1 MISHTRN
8 RARHTHRMQWRKR
21 SSTNR
26 KAFYLHDD
34 GALDFEK
41 EIACVAKHFNIAANN
56 TTGAR
61 GHLNWDT
68 GGSTLGI
75 RYAEHLGE
83 VAILRDMR
91 NHPMRTMDPM
101 STKIHILGFPALLAF
116 LANSVKTKKSSG
128 HSSHSCLKSRTAI
141 KKAGAEARKRYELY
155 THAAFVLV
163 FTYWDVSKLE
173 QFSSSFGKNGHDRLF
188 VGTSDPK
195 FTHRGTERGNFT
207 EIGSFDPLHTIVVP
221 YRSNYELDADLSQQ
235 TVQGRSGNKSVTFFF
250 AGAFDRRFEGELR
263 GPTMRAMQHGDGV
276 HGGGN
281 NNAVLIDR
289 SISKIAL
296 TKTIAQETMSNFRR
310 SAFCLAPAG
319 DTPTSRRVFEALAA
333 GCVPVYMGGVKAAV
347 NALPFHHSVDWSKTM
362 LFAGEMKCLTEHNGA
377 QAKVLATFLTEH
389 GRSSP
394 HLGLDPDE
402 QDRCR
407 RILAQS

>member
-1 MISHTRN
+1 MKN
-8 RARHTHRMQWRKR
+8 K
-21 SSTNR
+21 
-26 KAFYLHDD
+26 
-34 GALDFEK
+34 
-41 EIACVAKHFNIAANN
+41 
-56 TTGAR
+56 
-61 GHLNWDT
+61 T
-68 GGSTLGI
+68 GG
-75 RYAEHLGE
+75 R
-83 VAILRDMR
+83 
-91 NHPMRTMDPM
+91 
-101 STKIHILGFPALLAF
+101 
-116 LANSVKTKKSSG
+116 

-141 KKAGAEARKRYELY
+141 KEAGAEARKRYELY

-281 NNAVLIDR
+281 NNDGPIVSYITYDGSVILNNP
-289 SISKIAL
+289 L
-296 TKTIAQETMSNFRR
+296 TSPLNI
-310 SAFCLAPAG
+310 P
-319 DTPTSRRVFEALAA
+319 
-333 GCVPVYMGGVKAAV
+333 
-347 NALPFHHSVDWSKTM
+347 
-362 LFAGEMKCLTEHNGA
+362 
-377 QAKVLATFLTEH
+377 
-389 GRSSP
+389 SSP
-394 HLGLDPDE
+394 DDSVRVVLLRYE
-402 QDRCR
+402 
-407 RILAQS
+407 

>member
-41 EIACVAKHFNIAANN
+41 EIACVAEHFNIAANN

-116 LANSVKTKKSSG
+116 LASSVKTKKSSG

-281 NNAVLIDR
+281 NNAVLVDR
-289 SISKIAL
+289 LKDIYASVKSL
-296 TKTIAQETMSNFRR
+296 CNVTSYCLYLGYSNNNNTRT
-310 SAFCLAPAG
+310 CYLLYN
-319 DTPTSRRVFEALAA
+319 T
-333 GCVPVYMGGVKAAV
+333 
-347 NALPFHHSVDWSKTM
+347 LPIIV
-362 LFAGEMKCLTEHNGA
+362 
-377 QAKVLATFLTEH
+377 Q
-389 GRSSP
+389 
-394 HLGLDPDE
+394 
-402 QDRCR
+402 
-407 RILAQS
+407 